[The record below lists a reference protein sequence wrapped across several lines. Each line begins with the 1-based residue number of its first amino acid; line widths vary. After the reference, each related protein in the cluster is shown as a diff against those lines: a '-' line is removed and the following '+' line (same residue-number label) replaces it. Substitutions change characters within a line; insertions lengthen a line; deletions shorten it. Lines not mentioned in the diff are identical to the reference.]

1 MFATDFRIQDYL
13 VPEGMENS
21 AYYWQVPVIA
31 VIAVLTYFL
40 VKHLR
45 SETRS
50 EKPPPGLARWK
61 WENTTFL
68 CLFAVLTVV
77 ALPARISGYPLGAF
91 QLAAALLGL
100 WLLLDLAAAFARER
114 LAVRLIAISAYVVI
128 ALHLL
133 DALDTAVSLLYG
145 LRLQIGSL
153 DVSAYGIL
161 TGAVVLVFMLWFA
174 QMASRM
180 VSKRISSIT
189 SLSPSIKVLIG
200 KAVTIILI
208 ATAILVSVDSMGLD
222 LTVLSVLGGGL
233 GVGLGFGLQKVV
245 SNFVSGLI
253 LLTDRS
259 IKPGDVIE
267 IDETYGWINTL
278 SARYVSVITRD
289 GTEHLIPN
297 EDLITQKVINW
308 SFTNNLVRL
317 RIPVGVAYD
326 CDIHLARKLILDASN
341 TPERVLRQPAPI
353 CHLLGFG
360 DSSVDFELR
369 VWINDPS
376 NGIANVKSAILL
388 KTWDLFKEHDIEI
401 PFPQRDLHLKPPA
414 AIDVT
419 LKRDRPAKV

>member
-1 MFATDFRIQDYL
+1 
-13 VPEGMENS
+13 
-21 AYYWQVPVIA
+21 
-31 VIAVLTYFL
+31 
-40 VKHLR
+40 
-45 SETRS
+45 
-50 EKPPPGLARWK
+50 
-61 WENTTFL
+61 
-68 CLFAVLTVV
+68 
-77 ALPARISGYPLGAF
+77 
-91 QLAAALLGL
+91 
-100 WLLLDLAAAFARER
+100 
-114 LAVRLIAISAYVVI
+114 VVI